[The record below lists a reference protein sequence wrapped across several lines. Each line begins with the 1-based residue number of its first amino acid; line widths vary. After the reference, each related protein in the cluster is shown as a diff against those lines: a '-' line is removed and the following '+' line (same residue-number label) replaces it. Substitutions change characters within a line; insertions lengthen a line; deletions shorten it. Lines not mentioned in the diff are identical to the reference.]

1 MNLSVGPADAER
13 LRKWVEG
20 LSECTVCVAMH
31 RNADPDALASALGVK
46 EILRSLSHE
55 KNVLLLTSEGLEQ
68 ASKKLLEALAPQT
81 EVINDNPSG
90 CDAAVIV
97 DTSTPQQLNKLSSL
111 LSKPY
116 VVVDHHEVNDLVRG
130 ADVGIHRASATSTS
144 ELVAELM
151 MYLKVRPDPRILT
164 LLIAGILYDTRV
176 LRLASPETFAV
187 MAWLT
192 ENGGDYRQALNILT
206 LRETGRS
213 EVIARLK
220 GLSRTGLYR
229 LNKEAILAVTCIGA
243 HESAVLKALIDAGAD
258 VAVAVAKRPN
268 ATRITIRVSRSFLK
282 RLGGEPIASNLALHF
297 AKELGGSGGGHAG
310 AAGALISSHVSPR
323 QILKTIARFFARRG
337 YNIGILEE
345 GRWMEECE

>member
-1 MNLSVGPADAER
+1 MNLSVEPADAER

-20 LSECTVCVAMH
+20 LGEGTVCIAMH
-31 RNADPDALASALGVK
+31 RNADPDALASAMGVK
-46 EILRSLSHE
+46 EILQSLTIK
-55 KNVLLLTSEGLEQ
+55 KNILVLTSEGLEQ
-68 ASKKLLEALAPQT
+68 ASKKLLEALAPKA
-81 EVINDNPSG
+81 EVINNNPSK
-90 CDAAVIV
+90 CDATVIV

-116 VVVDHHEVNDLVRG
+116 VVIDHHEVNDLVEG
-130 ADVGIHRASATSTS
+130 ADVSIHRPSAASTS

-151 MYLKVRPDPRILT
+151 MYLKVRPDSRILT
-164 LLIAGILYDTRV
+164 FLIAGVLYDTRI

-206 LRETGRS
+206 LREVSRS

-229 LNKEAILAVTCIGA
+229 LNKEAVLAVTCIGA

-258 VAVAVAKRPN
+258 VAIAVAKRPN
-268 ATRITIRVSRSFLK
+268 ATRITIRISQSFLK
-282 RLGGEPIASNLALHF
+282 KFGGEPIASNLALHF

-310 AAGALISSHVSPR
+310 AAGALINSRVSPK

-337 YNIGILEE
+337 YSIGILEE

>member
-1 MNLSVGPADAER
+1 MNLSVEPADAEK
-13 LRKWVEG
+13 LRKWVKG
-20 LSECTVCVAMH
+20 LSEDTICVAMH
-31 RNADPDALASALGVK
+31 RNADPDALASALGIK
-46 EILRSLSHE
+46 EILQSISRE
-55 KNVLLLTSEGLEQ
+55 KNILILTSEGLEQ
-68 ASKKLLEALAPQT
+68 ASKKLLETLAPQA
-81 EVINDNPSG
+81 EVINDNPSE

-97 DTSTPQQLNKLSSL
+97 DTSTPQQLNRLSSL

-116 VVVDHHEVNDLVRG
+116 VVIDHHEVNDLVEG
-130 ADVGIHRASATSTS
+130 ADVSIHRPSAASTS

-151 MYLKVRPDPRILT
+151 MYLKVRPDSGVLT
-164 LLIAGILYDTRV
+164 FLIAGILYDTRI

-206 LRETGRS
+206 LREVSRS

-258 VAVAVAKRPN
+258 VAIAVAKRPN
-268 ATRITIRVSRSFLK
+268 ATRITIRVSQSFLK
-282 RLGGEPIASNLALHF
+282 KFGGEPIASNLALHF

-310 AAGALISSHVSPR
+310 AAGALINSRVSPK
-323 QILKTIARFFARRG
+323 QVLKTIARFFAKRG
-337 YNIGILEE
+337 YSIGILEE

>member
-1 MNLSVGPADAER
+1 MSLSVEPADAEK
-13 LRKWVEG
+13 LRKWVKG
-20 LSECTVCVAMH
+20 LSGGTACIVTH
-31 RNADPDALASALGVK
+31 RNADPDALASALGIK
-46 EILRSLSHE
+46 EVLQSLSHE
-55 KNVLLLTSEGLEQ
+55 KNILILTPEGLEQ
-68 ASKKLLEALAPQT
+68 ASKRLLEALAPQV
-81 EVINDNPSG
+81 EVINDDLSE
-90 CDAAVIV
+90 CDATVIV

-116 VVVDHHEVNDLVRG
+116 VVIDHHEVNDLAEK
-130 ADVGIHRASATSTS
+130 ADVSIHRPSATSTS

-151 MYLKVRPDPRILT
+151 MYLKVRPDPRVLT

-192 ENGGDYRQALNILT
+192 GNGGDYRQALNILT
-206 LRETGRS
+206 LREASRS
-213 EVIARLK
+213 EIIARLK

-229 LNKEAILAVTCIGA
+229 LNKEAVLAVTCIGA

-258 VAVAVAKRPN
+258 VAIAVAKRPN
-268 ATRITIRVSRSFLK
+268 ATRITIRVSQPLLK
-282 RLGGEPIASNLALHF
+282 RFRGEPIASNLALCF

-310 AAGALISSHVSPR
+310 AAGALINSRVSPK
-323 QILKTIARFFARRG
+323 QILKTVARFFARKG
-337 YNIGILEE
+337 YSMGILEE